1 MPTSSINI
9 ISVMNVNININMN
22 MINDTGSTAFMP
34 SIKEPKNANARIV
47 YTKDETALLSSLPS
61 GSNILL
67 HAMIHRILRTTEDIQ
82 LDAISGI
89 IEELEPFNS
98 VR

>member
-1 MPTSSINI
+1 MNINT
-9 ISVMNVNININMN
+9 ISVA
-22 MINDTGSTAFMP
+22 GSTAFMP
-34 SIKEPKNANARIV
+34 SMKEPKNANARIV

-67 HAMIHRILRTTEDIQ
+67 HAMIHRILRTKEDIK